1 MLQSVLQPAPG
12 ADSHLTE
19 AVVWFAT
26 SLSPLNL
33 LLFFS
38 SCGLHS
44 HLPINFYFAVMLG
57 RSNVATNKRSLKF
70 AAAGVF
76 VFFVTLYTF
85 HPFTSSKDTAIKS
98 KDISFASRHPALEP
112 NERDALCSSHGVH
125 PAHTAHSHGR
135 RKVYDLFML
144 NTELDWL
151 EIRLHELASQVDYFV
166 ILESP
171 ITFTGLPKK
180 MFYQENKS
188 QFKEF
193 ENKII
198 HHVME
203 PPPEGHPGHVDAG
216 SFVRGSPEYEA
227 HAWTMER
234 FQRNAMFSQV
244 LPFLTNDAAPK
255 QNDVIMVSDIDEIP
269 RPATVQL
276 LRECQ
281 FGRLTTLRSRFY
293 YYSFQWLHRGQE
305 WAHPQATTY
314 NGAEKTI
321 LPASLRELDGSLAA
335 VPDSEKQTIWNSAW
349 HCSSCF
355 ATIAEMLGK
364 MKSFSHTNLNA
375 EKFRSKERIVE
386 HIRSGKDLWDRWFQW
401 YSRIEDNQ
409 DLPEYLK
416 AEAKQGRFMYMIN
429 RDGENAGF
437 EDYFA

>member
-1 MLQSVLQPAPG
+1 MLP
-12 ADSHLTE
+12 
-19 AVVWFAT
+19 
-26 SLSPLNL
+26 
-33 LLFFS
+33 
-38 SCGLHS
+38 
-44 HLPINFYFAVMLG
+44 
-57 RSNVATNKRSLKF
+57 RSNIATNKRFFKIS
-70 AAAGVF
+70 AVGVF
-76 VFFVTLYTF
+76 VFFLAFYAF
-85 HPFTSSKDTAIKS
+85 PILPLPFTSSRDTAIKPN
-98 KDISFASRHPALEP
+98 DIAFASRHRIIEP
-112 NERDALCSSHGVH
+112 SERDALCSAHGVPPYH
-125 PAHTAHSHGR
+125 QTAHASHIHDR

-171 ITFTGLPKK
+171 TTFTGLPKQ
-180 MFYQENKS
+180 MYYQDNKHLF
-188 QFKEF
+188 QEF

-198 HHVME
+198 HHVLE
-203 PPPEGHPGHVDAG
+203 PPPEGHPGHVEAG
-216 SFVRGSPEYEA
+216 TFVTGSPEYEA

-244 LPFLTNDAAPK
+244 LPYLTNDAAPK
-255 QNDVIMVSDIDEIP
+255 ENDVIIVSDIDEIP

-276 LRECQ
+276 LRECH

-314 NGAEKTI
+314 HGADRTI
-321 LPASLRELDGSLAA
+321 LPASLRELDGSVAA

-355 ATIAEMLGK
+355 STLAEMLVK

-386 HIRSGKDLWDRWFQW
+386 HIRNGKDLWDRWFQW
-401 YSRIEDNQ
+401 YARVDDNQ

-416 AEAKQGRFMYMIN
+416 EEAKKGKFMYMID
-429 RDGENAGF
+429 RDGEGAGF
-437 EDYFA
+437 EDYVRDEV

>member
-1 MLQSVLQPAPG
+1 ML
-12 ADSHLTE
+12 
-19 AVVWFAT
+19 
-26 SLSPLNL
+26 N
-33 LLFFS
+33 
-38 SCGLHS
+38 
-44 HLPINFYFAVMLG
+44 
-57 RSNVATNKRSLKF
+57 RSNIATNKRFLKF
-70 AAAGVF
+70 SAVGVF
-76 VFFVTLYTF
+76 VCSIAFFIFPNPPL
-85 HPFTSSKDTAIKS
+85 PFTSSNNTAINLE
-98 KDISFASRHPALEP
+98 DISLASKTSVLEP
-112 NERDALCSSHGVH
+112 SERNAICSSHGVPPYH
-125 PAHTAHSHGR
+125 PTQHNTHTHAR

-180 MFYQENKS
+180 MYYEENKHM
-188 QFKEF
+188 FKEF
-193 ENKII
+193 EDKII
-198 HHVME
+198 HHVLE
-203 PPPEGHPGHVDAG
+203 PPPEGHPGHIEG
-216 SFVRGSPEYEA
+216 GTFIPGSPEYEA

-244 LPFLTNDAAPK
+244 LPYLTDEATPNEE
-255 QNDVIMVSDIDEIP
+255 DVIIVSDIDEIP

-281 FGRLTTLRSRFY
+281 FGRITTLRSRFY

-314 NGAEKTI
+314 HGEKTI
-321 LPASLRELDGSLAA
+321 LPASLRELDGSIAA
-335 VPDSEKQTIWNSAW
+335 VPDSEKQTIYNSAW

-355 ATIAEMLGK
+355 STLAEMLLK

-386 HIRSGKDLWDRWFQW
+386 HIRNGKDLWDRWFQW
-401 YSRIEDNQ
+401 YKRVDKNQ

-416 AEAKQGRFMYMIN
+416 EEVKKGRFMYMID

-437 EDYFA
+437 EDYTRDEV

>member
-1 MLQSVLQPAPG
+1 
-12 ADSHLTE
+12 
-19 AVVWFAT
+19 
-26 SLSPLNL
+26 
-33 LLFFS
+33 
-38 SCGLHS
+38 
-44 HLPINFYFAVMLG
+44 MLG
-57 RSNVATNKRSLKF
+57 RSNIAANKRFLKIS
-70 AAAGVF
+70 AVGVF
-76 VFFVTLYTF
+76 VFSVAFYIFPVPTL
-85 HPFTSSKDTAIKS
+85 PFTSSNNTSINL
-98 KDISFASRHPALEP
+98 KDISLASEQSILEP
-112 NERDALCSSHGVH
+112 SERDAVCSSHGVRPYH
-125 PAHTAHSHGR
+125 PTQHNSHKHGR

-180 MFYQENKS
+180 MYYEENKHMF
-188 QFKEF
+188 QEF
-193 ENKII
+193 EDKII
-198 HHVME
+198 HHVLE
-203 PPPEGHPGHVDAG
+203 PPPEGHPGHIEGVTL
-216 SFVRGSPEYEA
+216 VPGSPEYEA

-244 LPFLTNDAAPK
+244 LPFLTKDAAP
-255 QNDVIMVSDIDEIP
+255 NEEDVIIVSDIDEIP

-281 FGRLTTLRSRFY
+281 FGRITTLRSRFY

-314 NGAEKTI
+314 HGEKGTI

-335 VPDSEKQTIWNSAW
+335 VPDSDKKTIYNSAW

-355 ATIAEMLGK
+355 STLAEMLLK

-386 HIRSGKDLWDRWFQW
+386 HIRNGKDLWDRWFQW
-401 YSRIEDNQ
+401 YARVDKNQ

-416 AEAKQGRFMYMIN
+416 QEVEKGRFLYMID

-437 EDYFA
+437 EDYTRDEV